1 MCVPGFPF
9 SGEEKPIGMQ
19 LFPQGMKN
27 RVMPREP
34 EIAAGLSTEKTV
46 PVLSATFFFPS

>member
-1 MCVPGFPF
+1 MCVPDFPF

-19 LFPQGMKN
+19 LFPQGRKN

-34 EIAAGLSTEKTV
+34 EIAAGLSTEKIV
-46 PVLSATFFFPS
+46 PILSATLVFPS